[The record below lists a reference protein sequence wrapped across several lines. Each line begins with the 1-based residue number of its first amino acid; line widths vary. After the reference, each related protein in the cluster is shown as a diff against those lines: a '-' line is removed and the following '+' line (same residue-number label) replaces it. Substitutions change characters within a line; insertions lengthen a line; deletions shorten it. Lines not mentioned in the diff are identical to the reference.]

1 MTLDKRDLVVVTA
14 ITLVGLI
21 LRIIFVFLM
30 HADPLVYDSKMYLLV
45 ADGIVNEAPISS
57 FPNGYPLIIALFRS
71 FLPTAQTVTTLLGLN
86 VVLSTACIPLTY
98 FLGKLCRLDRWLPI
112 AACSLIAVYPHQL
125 RYAQLVMTETIATF
139 VLLVAMGGALW
150 LWNHREK
157 SPSSLLPVCLGIGL
171 LFHMTGAIRPSL
183 MLIGLLIPIV
193 FAVLARTI
201 KMPLYILSGFLLGA
215 GLLFVVEKSPLARP
229 PHAFGNNLLISIN
242 SDSNGTEFVAY
253 PEAQQK
259 TAVKTYIQFALK
271 NPAIFLRQ
279 RGISLWE
286 LWGPKSLTGYRQEQE
301 TGAVKVIVM
310 LRTIFLLL
318 FIGGLVV
325 YRRKPELVLIGIPLM
340 VVTAVH
346 VLTFSNHRFLVP
358 IEPYLFLGSILA
370 LGSLTMSIRRKVGSG
385 SNKFVVSS
393 AVR

>member
-1 MTLDKRDLVVVTA
+1 
-14 ITLVGLI
+14 
-21 LRIIFVFLM
+21 
-30 HADPLVYDSKMYLLV
+30 MYLLV